1 MAERVRKLVEAMR
14 RLARKGSVSA
24 LHRTVEKSRPEDI
37 ADAVSHLAPA
47 EQRLVF
53 SQVDDPE
60 TAAAVL
66 VQLDEADFK
75 RLVQDIDF
83 TYLVAVLDHMEVDDE
98 ADVIALLPEEI
109 RERVLTA
116 IETQDK
122 EHVEEILAWPEDSAG
137 GIMQPLAFRSHE
149 STTCR
154 DAINALHEQT
164 DDLEMVFYL
173 YVDNDNDQLVGVTS
187 LRALLTH
194 PPSTP
199 LSEFMTTEVITVHPE
214 TDQEDVARLVSR
226 YDMLAIPVVDEG
238 RRLLGI
244 VTIDDVVDVIKEEA
258 AEDMLLMAGVGD
270 EDQQI
275 GGSVFTAAK
284 QRALWLFVTL
294 FGGMAMAGIIGGFES
309 PMDTKKFA
317 MLAVFIP
324 VMMGM
329 GGNVG
334 IQAATIAV
342 RNIATGHATV
352 TGAPTMIFR
361 EVRIGLLMGITFA
374 ILLGAYAY
382 LTTQSDPLLFGTAI
396 ALSILSTVVAA
407 ASFGLLVPVT
417 LHRFGIDPAVATG
430 PFVTTGIDIVAIF
443 IYFFTCKAMLGL

>member
-1 MAERVRKLVEAMR
+1 MAERVQRLVEAMR
-14 RLARKGSVSA
+14 RLARREAISS
-24 LHRTVEKSRPEDI
+24 LRRTVEKSRPEDI
-37 ADAVSHLAPA
+37 ADAVSHLTPA

-53 SQVDDPE
+53 SQVDDAE

-66 VQLDEADFK
+66 VQLDEADFR
-75 RLVQDIDF
+75 RLIRDIEF
-83 TYLVAVLDHMEVDDE
+83 NYLVAILDHMEVDDE

-109 RERVLTA
+109 QQKVLAA
-116 IETQDK
+116 IEDKDK

-194 PPSTP
+194 PPSTA
-199 LSEFMTTEVITVHPE
+199 LSEFMTTEVITVPPE

-226 YDMLAIPVVDEG
+226 YDMLAIPVVDES

-270 EDQQI
+270 EEQQT
-275 GGSVFTAAK
+275 GGSILAAAK

-294 FGGMAMAGIIGGFES
+294 AGGIAMAGIIGAYES
-309 PMDTKKFA
+309 DLSALPV
-317 MLAVFIP
+317 LAGFIP

-334 IQAATIAV
+334 IQAATIGV

-352 TGAPTMIFR
+352 TGASSMLWR
-361 EVRIGLLMGITFA
+361 EARVGLLMGIAFA
-374 ILLGAYAY
+374 VVLGAYAY
-382 LTTQSDPLLFGTAI
+382 FTAPAGQEMMFATAI
-396 ALSILSTVVAA
+396 ALSILATVTAA
-407 ASFGLLVPVT
+407 ASFGMLVPVT
-417 LHRFGIDPAVATG
+417 LERIGVDPAVATG
-430 PFVTTGIDIVAIF
+430 PFVTTGIDIVAIL
-443 IYFFTCKAMLGL
+443 IYFGTCKSLLGL